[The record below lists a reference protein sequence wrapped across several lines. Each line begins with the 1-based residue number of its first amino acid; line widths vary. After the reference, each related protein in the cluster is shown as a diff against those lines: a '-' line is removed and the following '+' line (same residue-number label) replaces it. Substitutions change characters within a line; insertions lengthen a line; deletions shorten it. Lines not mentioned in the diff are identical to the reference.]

1 MQPQPIIDM
10 DIHPVSSAACPIEP
24 FVPQAMSEA
33 FRMNMSV
40 SPSMGYANPMG
51 FQRRDVSGYGDP
63 HKTIEEHLDP
73 LGLSYAVI
81 QPTGMSVSLI
91 SQIDMGNAMATAWN
105 DWQIHH
111 WLSVDERYLGSIC
124 VNMRDPV
131 AAVREIDRCADH
143 PQMRQ
148 LCICGESDDLYGHR
162 RYFPIYEAAA
172 RHHLPITIHPGNEGS
187 LRSATPVG
195 RPSTYFEWHTI
206 IPLTYQAHLV
216 SLVTEGV
223 FEKFPALRFVLC
235 EGGIGWLP
243 HTIWRMEKN
252 FKGLRAMTPWL
263 KRKPSEYVFEHI
275 RLTTQ
280 PIEEPLESEHM
291 EQIFNM
297 VHAERTVCFATDY
310 PHWDFDDPTR
320 SLPRTNEALK
330 RRIMYENAAE
340 LLGLPSYETIVAKLQ
355 TDRPPVAQD
364 SEVGK

>member
-1 MQPQPIIDM
+1 MQTQPIIDM
-10 DIHPVSSAACPIEP
+10 DIHPVASESCPLEP
-24 FVPQAMSEA
+24 FVPNAMRHA
-33 FRMNMSV
+33 FEMHMAV
-40 SPSMGYANPMG
+40 SPGAGYANPVSYL
-51 FQRRDVSGYGDP
+51 RRDVSGYGDP
-63 HKTIEEHLDP
+63 HTTIKEHLDP

-81 QPTGMSVSLI
+81 QPGGMSASLI
-91 SQIDMGNAMATAWN
+91 SQIDMGSAIATAWN

-111 WLSVDERYLGSIC
+111 WLAADERYIGSIC
-124 VNMRDPV
+124 VNMRDPEK
-131 AAVREIDRCADH
+131 AVREIDRCADH

-148 LCICGESDDLYGHR
+148 LSICGESDDLYGHR

-172 RHHLPITIHPGNEGS
+172 RHQLPITIHPGAEGS

-195 RPSTYFEWHTI
+195 RPSTYFEWHTV

-216 SLVTEGV
+216 SLVVEGV

-235 EGGIGWLP
+235 EGGIAWLP
-243 HTIWRMEKN
+243 HILWRMEKN

-280 PIEEPLESEHM
+280 PIEEPLESGHL
-291 EQIFNM
+291 EQIFKM

-320 SLPRTNEALK
+320 ALPRMDEVLK
-330 RRIMYENAAE
+330 KRIMYENAAE
-340 LLGLPSYETIVAKLQ
+340 LLGLPSYETMLAKQ
-355 TDRPPVAQD
+355 RNDRSPAVHKT
-364 SEVGK
+364 EVGQ